1 MKKWA
6 FLGGFL
12 VLAALLGW
20 GMYQVKLDPGFA
32 KKIPSPLIGKP
43 APEFELPELNR
54 PDSKVTPE
62 QLEGQVWMLNA
73 FASWC
78 SACVSEHKVVSY
90 FARTSG
96 VPVIGL
102 NFKDEPVDA
111 RNWLRQLGN
120 PYIAVAADTKGAA
133 GIDWGVVAVPES
145 FIVDKHGVIRHKI
158 AGPISAEILR
168 DELIPLIETLNKES

>member
-1 MKKWA
+1 MKKWT

-12 VLAALLGW
+12 LMAALLAW

-43 APEFELPELNR
+43 APAFELPELLS
-54 PDSKVTPE
+54 PDKTITPA
-62 QLEGQVWMLNA
+62 QLQGQVWMLNA

-78 SACVSEHKVVSY
+78 SACVSEHRVVSR
-90 FARTSG
+90 FAQRSD

-111 RNWLRQLGN
+111 RNWLSRLGN
-120 PYIAVAADTKGAA
+120 PYTAVAADTSGAA
-133 GIDWGVVAVPES
+133 GIDWGVVAVPET
-145 FIVDKHGVIRHKI
+145 FVVDKQGVIRHKH
-158 AGPISAEILR
+158 AGPITAEVLS
-168 DELIPLIETLNKES
+168 DELIPLIEALKKES